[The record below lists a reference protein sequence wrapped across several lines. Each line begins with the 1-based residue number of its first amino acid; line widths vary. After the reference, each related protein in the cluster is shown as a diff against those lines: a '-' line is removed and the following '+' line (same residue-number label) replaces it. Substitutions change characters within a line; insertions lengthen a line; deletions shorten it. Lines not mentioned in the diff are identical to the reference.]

1 MQLKF
6 FQIFFSRR
14 YDLDLALDVDI
25 VKFHGFE
32 GNHCFG

>member
-6 FQIFFSRR
+6 FKYLFHS
-14 YDLDLALDVDI
+14 YDLDFARDGDT
-25 VKFHGFE
+25 VKLHGFE